1 MPPGITT
8 LAADA
13 PQLSAANT
21 GFMLICSALV
31 MLMTPGLAF
40 FYGGMVRVKSTLNML
55 MMSFISLGIVTILWV
70 LYGFSLAFGTD
81 AGSVIGWSSDFV
93 GLGGI
98 GITELWDGT
107 TIPVYV
113 FAVFQLMFAVLT
125 PALIS
130 GALADRVK
138 FTSWALFITL
148 WVTVV
153 YFPVAHWVW
162 GAGGWLYELGVID
175 FAGGT
180 AVHINAGAAALGVIL
195 VIGKRIGFKKD
206 PMRPHSLPLV
216 MLGAALL
223 WFGWFGFNAGSW
235 LGNDDGVGAVM
246 FLNTQVAT
254 GAAVLGWL
262 AYEKIRH
269 GSFTTLGAASGAVA
283 GLVAIT
289 PAGGSVS
296 PLGAIAVGVIAG
308 VLCAMAVGLKYRFG
322 YDDSLD
328 VVGVHLVGGVIGSLL
343 VGFFATGGVQSDAKG
358 LFYGGGPDQLGKQ
371 AVGVFAVLA
380 YSLVVS
386 AALAFVLD
394 RTIGMRVGEDDEISG
409 IDQVEHAETAY
420 DFSGAGG
427 GSAPVPRPRPQARQR
442 RRRTRRW
449 THEAHHRSRE
459 ATQAG
464 RDQGGPPGLRSPGP
478 HGHGSQRL
486 RASARTHRGL
496 PRRRVHRRPRTE
508 DPYRGPRRGRG
519 RRTARRRGRQGRQ
532 DRQDRRREGLERP
545 GRDRD
550 PRTDR
555 RTRTRRTLTGRFP

>member
-13 PQLSAANT
+13 PELSAANT

-55 MMSFISLGIVTILWV
+55 MMSFISLGIVTVLWV
-70 LYGFSLAFGTD
+70 LYGFSLAFGSD
-81 AGSVIGWSSDFV
+81 VGSVIGWSSEYV
-93 GLGGI
+93 GLSGI
-98 GITELWDGT
+98 GVTELWDGY

-113 FAVFQLMFAVLT
+113 FAAFQLMFAVLT

-138 FTSWALFITL
+138 FTAWALFIVL
-148 WVTVV
+148 WVTIV

-162 GAGGWLYELGVID
+162 GSGGWLFEMGVID

-254 GAAVLGWL
+254 AAAVLGWL
-262 AYEKIRH
+262 IYEKLRH

-296 PLGAIAVGVIAG
+296 PLGAIAIGVIAG
-308 VLCAMAVGLKYRFG
+308 VLCAMAVGLKYKFG

-328 VVGVHLVGGVIGSLL
+328 VVGVHLVGGIIGSIL
-343 VGFFATGGVQSDAKG
+343 VGFFATGGVQSDAAG
-358 LFYGGGPDQLGKQ
+358 LFYGGGVEQLGKQ
-371 AVGVFAVLA
+371 VVGVVAVLA

-386 AALAFVLD
+386 AVIALAIHK
-394 RTIGMRVGEDDEISG
+394 TIGMRVSEDDEISG

-420 DFSGAGG
+420 DFSGTGG
-427 GSAPVPRPRPQARQR
+427 GSVSRTTAPAPD
-442 RRRTRRW
+442 T
-449 THEAHHRSRE
+449 
-459 ATQAG
+459 
-464 RDQGGPPGLRSPGP
+464 
-478 HGHGSQRL
+478 
-486 RASARTHRGL
+486 
-496 PRRRVHRRPRTE
+496 
-508 DPYRGPRRGRG
+508 
-519 RRTARRRGRQGRQ
+519 TAAPKAKKV
-532 DRQDRRREGLERP
+532 DA
-545 GRDRD
+545 
-550 PRTDR
+550 
-555 RTRTRRTLTGRFP
+555 

>member
-1 MPPGITT
+1 MPPGIT

-13 PQLSAANT
+13 PQLSSANT

-31 MLMTPGLAF
+31 MIMTPGLAF

-70 LYGFSLAFGTD
+70 LYGFSLAFGESN
-81 AGSVIGWSSDFV
+81 GFIGWSKAYF
-93 GLGGI
+93 GLSGI
-98 GITELWDGT
+98 GLVQLWPGY
-107 TIPVYV
+107 TIPIYV
-113 FAVFQLMFAVLT
+113 FAVFQLMFAVIT

-138 FTSWALFITL
+138 FTAWALFTAL

-162 GAGGWLYELGVID
+162 ASDGWLFKKGVID

-195 VIGKRIGFKKD
+195 VIGKRVGFKKD

-216 MLGAALL
+216 MLGAGLL

-246 FLNTQVAT
+246 FVNTQVAT
-254 GAAVLGWL
+254 AAAMLAWL
-262 AYEKIRH
+262 LYEKLRH

-289 PAGGSVS
+289 PSGGCVS
-296 PLGAIAVGVIAG
+296 PLGAIGIGVIAG
-308 VLCAMAVGLKYRFG
+308 VLCAMAINLKYRFG
-322 YDDSLD
+322 FDDSLD
-328 VVGVHLVGGVIGSLL
+328 VVGVHMVGGITGSLL
-343 VGFFATGGVQSDAKG
+343 VGLFATGGVQSTAKG
-358 LFYGGGPDQLGKQ
+358 LFYGGGLDQLGKQ
-371 AVGVFAVLA
+371 AIGVGAVLG

-386 AALAFVLD
+386 AVLALALD
-394 RTIGMRVGEDDEISG
+394 KTIGMRIPEDDEVSG

-427 GSAPVPRPRPQARQR
+427 GTAP
-442 RRRTRRW
+442 RRTV
-449 THEAHHRSRE
+449 AV
-459 ATQAG
+459 
-464 RDQGGPPGLRSPGP
+464 PGEM
-478 HGHGSQRL
+478 
-486 RASARTHRGL
+486 AANKK
-496 PRRRVHRRPRTE
+496 V
-508 DPYRGPRRGRG
+508 D
-519 RRTARRRGRQGRQ
+519 A
-532 DRQDRRREGLERP
+532 
-545 GRDRD
+545 
-550 PRTDR
+550 
-555 RTRTRRTLTGRFP
+555 

>member
-13 PQLSAANT
+13 PELSAANT

-70 LYGFSLAFGTD
+70 LYGFSLAFGSD
-81 AGSVIGWSSDFV
+81 IGSVIGWSGDYV
-93 GLGGI
+93 GLSGI
-98 GITELWDGT
+98 GLTELWDGT

-113 FAVFQLMFAVLT
+113 FAAFQLMFAVLT

-138 FTSWALFITL
+138 FTAWALFIVL
-148 WVTVV
+148 WVTIV

-162 GAGGWLYELGVID
+162 GSGGWLFEMGVID

-180 AVHINAGAAALGVIL
+180 AVHINAGAAALGVIF

-254 GAAVLGWL
+254 AAAVLGWL
-262 AYEKIRH
+262 IYEKLRH
-269 GSFTTLGAASGAVA
+269 GSFTTLGAASGAVS

-296 PLGAIAVGVIAG
+296 PLGAIAVGAIAG
-308 VLCAMAVGLKYRFG
+308 VLCAMAVGLKYKFG

-328 VVGVHLVGGVIGSLL
+328 VVGVHLVGGIIGSLL

-358 LFYGGGPDQLGKQ
+358 LFYGGGVEQLGKQ
-371 AVGVFAVLA
+371 IVGVVAVLA

-386 AALAFVLD
+386 GLIALVLHK
-394 RTIGMRVGEDDEISG
+394 TIGMRVSEDDEISG

-420 DFSGAGG
+420 DFSGTGG
-427 GSAPVPRPRPQARQR
+427 GSV
-442 RRRTRRW
+442 
-449 THEAHHRSRE
+449 
-459 ATQAG
+459 
-464 RDQGGPPGLRSPGP
+464 
-478 HGHGSQRL
+478 
-486 RASARTHRGL
+486 ARTTA
-496 PRRRVHRRPRTE
+496 PAT
-508 DPYRGPRRGRG
+508 DP
-519 RRTARRRGRQGRQ
+519 TAAPKAKKV
-532 DRQDRRREGLERP
+532 DA
-545 GRDRD
+545 
-550 PRTDR
+550 
-555 RTRTRRTLTGRFP
+555 